1 MNPHC
6 SRHPAGMAGVRPT
19 GMTRVRLRAALTLA
33 VPAIGAVIVM
43 ALALL
48 TPLFG
53 PRQASPGAWDYAS
66 LPDRL
71 MVCGRSYRHDSL
83 DRIRSAAEIKE
94 WQGFPPTVVLP
105 LWQQP
110 CMPGPC
116 SDVAAATPCETVV
129 YVRVGSDAYVDYAL
143 QGGP

>member
-1 MNPHC
+1 
-6 SRHPAGMAGVRPT
+6 
-19 GMTRVRLRAALTLA
+19 LTIA
-33 VPAIGAVIVM
+33 VPAIGAAGVL

-53 PRQASPGAWDYAS
+53 PRLASPGVWDHAS

-71 MVCGRSYRHDSL
+71 TVCGRSYRHDGL

-105 LWQQP
+105 LQHQP
-110 CMPGPC
+110 CIPGPC
-116 SDVAAATPCETVV
+116 ADVAATAPCDTVV
-129 YVRVGSDAYVDYAL
+129 YVQVGADAYVDYAL